1 MLDIAICDDDPK
13 QVDLLALYTSE
24 FMQSNRHEFK
34 IYPFNHPDTLLSTC
48 ENQRFH
54 LYVLD
59 IVMPLVNG
67 IEVGRTIRKHDH
79 EAQIIYTT
87 AEPSFALQS
96 FVANP
101 VNFLIKPIDKQQYF
115 DTLSLSVSR
124 LDIHKENPFV
134 VKTQDGTH
142 VIRLSEVVCCEY
154 TRHTAI
160 YTLVNSKTVTTRT
173 IKGTFTQHVAPL
185 LADRRFLR
193 PHASYVLNMDYVESF
208 TRNRFIL
215 RSGDTVPIVVK
226 QYGTVRDTYLNYL
239 LSKERL

>member
-1 MLDIAICDDDPK
+1 MLDIALCDDDPK
-13 QVDLLALYTSE
+13 QLDLIAFYTSE
-24 FMQSNRHEFK
+24 FMQSNQHEFK
-34 IYPFNHPDTLLSTC
+34 IYTFNHPDNLLSTC
-48 ENQRFH
+48 ENKRFH

-101 VNFLIKPIDKQQYF
+101 VNFLIKPIAKQQYF
-115 DTLSLSVSR
+115 DTLSLATSR
-124 LDIHKENPFV
+124 LDIHKESTFV
-134 VKTQDGTH
+134 VKTQEGMR
-142 VIRLSEVVCCEY
+142 VLRLSEVICCEY

-160 YTLVNSKTVTTRT
+160 YTLVDAKTVTTRT

-185 LADRRFLR
+185 LEDRRFLR
-193 PHASYVLNMDYVESF
+193 PHASYVLNMDNVESF

-215 RSGDTVPIVVK
+215 RSGCTIPIVVK
-226 QYGTVRDTYLNYL
+226 QYREVRDIYLNYL
-239 LSKERL
+239 MSKERL